1 MAFYVANTKCFSF
14 VLYYIA
20 PSRGYKNANKR
31 RWLLVTLPNI
41 YKADYV
47 ATSPPDTETYGCI
60 WPL

>member
-14 VLYYIA
+14 VYYIA
-20 PSRGYKNANKR
+20 PSRGYRNANKR
-31 RWLLVTLPNI
+31 RWLLVTLPKI

-60 WPL
+60 